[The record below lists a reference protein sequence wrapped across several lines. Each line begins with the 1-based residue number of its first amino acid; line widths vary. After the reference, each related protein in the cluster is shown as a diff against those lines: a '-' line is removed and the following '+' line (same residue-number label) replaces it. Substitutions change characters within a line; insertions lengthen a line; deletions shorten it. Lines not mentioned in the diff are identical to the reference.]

1 MLTACTKAG
10 KTICLGNNQRK
21 EVLLS
26 LRENEEFVCP
36 VCGEDVVLKLGDQR
50 IFHFAHKRA
59 GTCIELFDGE
69 TENHLEGKLQL
80 YHWLMN
86 QKIPAIL
93 EYYDRGIQ
101 QRPDIMFMYQGK
113 KYALEYQCS
122 PIPEHIFSKRTHS
135 YLQNGYT
142 PLWIISNQHLP
153 FRKSNIAS
161 LTNFHYLFLRTS
173 EMGNLYIPAYCPE
186 KRLFHF
192 IDSIIPYSVK
202 NAFAH
207 HSFHRLERM
216 SLQQLLA
223 PAFTFNKLSITKWE
237 AVVNQFK
244 LHWGLNNGA
253 RSNQFLHELY
263 NREMNLF
270 LLPAEIGLPVPHSL
284 FIQTSTVVWQSYLF
298 FDVLIGKKLGDFITV
313 NEITYFIKKRIRR
326 KEITIRQLP
335 QLDKVPYMD
344 AILDYL
350 FLLERLGILTKLTET
365 TFQLKQ
371 KILLPRSNREKE
383 EMWQSFH
390 QKIKAF
396 SRNNK

>member
-1 MLTACTKAG
+1 
-10 KTICLGNNQRK
+10 
-21 EVLLS
+21 
-26 LRENEEFVCP
+26 
-36 VCGEDVVLKLGDQR
+36 
-50 IFHFAHKRA
+50 
-59 GTCIELFDGE
+59 
-69 TENHLEGKLQL
+69 
-80 YHWLMN
+80 
-86 QKIPAIL
+86 
-93 EYYDRGIQ
+93 
-101 QRPDIMFMYQGK
+101 
-113 KYALEYQCS
+113 
-122 PIPEHIFSKRTHS
+122 
-135 YLQNGYT
+135 
-142 PLWIISNQHLP
+142 
-153 FRKSNIAS
+153 
-161 LTNFHYLFLRTS
+161 
-173 EMGNLYIPAYCPE
+173 
-186 KRLFHF
+186 
-192 IDSIIPYSVK
+192 
-202 NAFAH
+202 
-207 HSFHRLERM
+207 M